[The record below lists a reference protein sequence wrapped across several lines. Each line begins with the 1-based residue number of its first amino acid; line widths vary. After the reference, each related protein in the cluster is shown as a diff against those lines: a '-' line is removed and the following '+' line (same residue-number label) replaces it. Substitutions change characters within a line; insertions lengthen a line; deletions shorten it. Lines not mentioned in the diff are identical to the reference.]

1 LLCSLRKPS
10 YCLASLKYTSITQT
24 CFPGCVL
31 SCVAMLRTNSKRA
44 LIHCSVS
51 SASYSNLAPHSVPS
65 PDTVPLVFL
74 PLASECR
81 KGCSHPLSRWISCPS
96 LRSISRFPW
105 CSSSSAESVLIVACR
120 PVGYRFDAE
129 LCICQQVIR
138 LDPGPLCPV
147 DHVSSHLRL
156 SLALHHPITF
166 RNDTEVITE
175 WL

>member
-1 LLCSLRKPS
+1 MP
-10 YCLASLKYTSITQT
+10 
-24 CFPGCVL
+24 
-31 SCVAMLRTNSKRA
+31 RTNSKRS

-65 PDTVPLVFL
+65 PDTVALVFL

-81 KGCSHPLSRWISCPS
+81 YKVLTSLSWWISCPS

-105 CSSSSAESVLIVACR
+105 CSSLSAESMLIVAR
-120 PVGYRFDAE
+120 RSVGYRFDAK

-138 LDPGPLCPV
+138 LDPGPLCPL

-156 SLALHHPITF
+156 SLAFTHLHHPITF